1 VRLNIV
7 AIGQRMPSWV
17 TSGWTEYSK
26 RFPRGYSL
34 NLREVPAIKRS
45 RNADIDSIRQREGDA
60 LLAAAPA
67 PGYLVALDE
76 QGSQWST
83 AELAAHMTEWMKSS
97 RDVTFLIGGPDGLST
112 ACRDRAE
119 VCWSLGK
126 LTLPHALVRVV
137 LAEQLYRAWTITQNH
152 PYHRD

>member
-1 VRLNIV
+1 MRFTVV
-7 AIGQRMPSWV
+7 SIGQRMPSWV
-17 TSGWTEYSK
+17 VSGWTEYSK
-26 RFPRGYSL
+26 RFPRGFSL
-34 NLREVPAIKRS
+34 TLREVPAIKRS
-45 RNADIDSIRQREGDA
+45 RNADIDSICRIEGEA

-67 PGYLVALDE
+67 QGHLIALDE
-76 QGSQWST
+76 RGGQWST
-83 AELAAHMTEWMKSS
+83 SELAGHMTEWMKS
-97 RDVTFLIGGPDGLST
+97 RPDVTFLIGGPDGLSA

-126 LTLPHALVRVV
+126 LTLPHPLVRVV

>member
-1 VRLNIV
+1 MRLNVV

-17 TSGWTEYSK
+17 RSGWSEYSK
-26 RFPRGYSL
+26 RFPRGFSL
-34 NLREVPAIKRS
+34 TLREVPAIKRS
-45 RNADIDSIRQREGDA
+45 RNADIDSICRREGEA

-67 PGYLVALDE
+67 QGYLVALDE

-83 AELAAHMTEWMKSS
+83 AELAAHMAKWMKSS
-97 RDVTFLIGGPDGLST
+97 PDVTFLIGGPDGLSA

-126 LTLPHALVRVV
+126 LTLPHSLVRVV
-137 LAEQLYRAWTITQNH
+137 LAEQLYRAWTIIQNH

>member
-1 VRLNIV
+1 MRLNIV

-26 RFPRGYSL
+26 RFTRGFSL
-34 NLREVPAIKRS
+34 NLREVPAIKRN
-45 RNADIDSIRQREGDA
+45 RKADIDSIRQREGEA
-60 LLAAAPA
+60 LLAAVP
-67 PGYLVALDE
+67 PSSYLVALDE
-76 QGSQWST
+76 LGNQWST
-83 AELAAHMTEWMKSS
+83 AELATQLTEWMESS
-97 RDVTFLIGGPDGLST
+97 RDVTFLIGGPDGLSA

-119 VCWSLGK
+119 MCWSLGK
-126 LTLPHALVRVV
+126 LTLPHPLVRVV